1 MSTILQDMM
10 GMLRRK
16 QIKQPKSDDVV
27 TVARYES
34 PQERLK
40 PQPKVQTELVSLSSL
55 KSFINSGSKA
65 NGQGW
70 ARYDDTYWTES
81 NKYPLLNGAAVV
93 IPNNAGAIYTS
104 ENNIEYYNGS
114 TNRVLADNTNDVY
127 IMTVVFKYQ
136 APNAN
141 QTHLDIAFEGVNGT
155 PYDRIT
161 GEAIFPKGNDVEHNF
176 HQVFQYYADSSFVE
190 NGSFWQITANGG
202 DAFIWDIIYF
212 IQKTYNAK

>member
-10 GMLRRK
+10 GMLSRK
-16 QIKQPKSDDVV
+16 KVKTPKLDDYFIIS
-27 TVARYES
+27 RYET
-34 PQERLK
+34 PHERLK
-40 PQPKVQTELVSLSSL
+40 PNPKVDTELVSLSSL

-70 ARYDDTYWTES
+70 ARYDDTFWTES
-81 NKYPLLNGAAVV
+81 NKFPLLNGATVE

-104 ENNIEYYNGS
+104 DSNIEYYSGTS
-114 TNRVLADNTNDVY
+114 NRVLADNTNDVY
-127 IMTVVFKYQ
+127 MMTVVFKYQ

-141 QTHLDIAFEGVNGT
+141 QTHLDIAFEGLNGT

-161 GEAIFPKGNDVEHNF
+161 AEAIFPKGNDTQHNF

-202 DAFIWDIIYF
+202 DALIWDVIYF